1 MHILVADDDSL
12 CCELLRE
19 LLRGFGHDCV
29 AVHDGDAAW
38 HHLVAHGADVV
49 ISDWQMPGLNGV
61 QLCERVRAH
70 SEIAYP
76 YFILLTGRGDRVD
89 ILTSLR
95 AGVDDHLAKP
105 LDFDSF
111 EARLI
116 VAERVRDLHLEILRT
131 RRALETAN
139 RRLDDAAHKDSLTGL
154 GNRLRLKEE
163 LRGIQGRFVREG
175 SVYHIA
181 LLDVDHFKRYND
193 THGHQAGDALLT
205 EVGRVITSELR
216 SGDRAYRYGG
226 EEFLIV
232 LPNRTIEQAAKG
244 AERIRCRV
252 AAVTAAGP
260 LPAAVTLSAGLAGA
274 TFGDTIESVI
284 GRSDRAMYQAKSLG
298 RDRLVIDATVGA
310 GPDPPGRG
318 DPDTLARQR
327 TASTG
332 AS

>member
-19 LLRGFGHDCV
+19 LLGSFGHDCV

-38 HHLVAHGADVV
+38 HHLAAYGADVV

-89 ILTSLR
+89 VLTSLR
-95 AGVDDHLAKP
+95 AGVDDHLSKP

-116 VAERVRDLHLEILRT
+116 VAERVRALHLEVLRT

-139 RRLDDAAHKDSLTGL
+139 LRLDEAAHKDSLTGL
-154 GNRLRLKEE
+154 GNWLRLSEE

-175 SVYHIA
+175 SVYHVA
-181 LLDVDHFKRYND
+181 LLDVDHFKRYNG

-205 EVGRVITSELR
+205 EVGQVITSELR
-216 SGDRAYRYGG
+216 PGDRAYRYGG

-244 AERIRCRV
+244 AERIRRRV

-260 LPAAVTLSAGLAGA
+260 LPAAVAMSAGLAGA
-274 TFGDTIESVI
+274 TLGETIESVI
-284 GRSDRAMYQAKSLG
+284 GRSARAMYQAKRLG
-298 RDRLVIDATVGA
+298 RDRLVVDATVGA
-310 GPDPPGRG
+310 GPGRE
-318 DPDTLARQR
+318 AR
-327 TASTG
+327 ASYE
-332 AS
+332 